1 MLADNFIERGTLKL
15 KNMNK
20 NGATL
25 DTWSSGSSSYGFYNI
40 YYTDA
45 LLINHYYYI
54 RATYKYTTTNQSPTW
69 CAIYLQG
76 GMANSN
82 YFVSNPVA
90 GTEYTASLLA
100 TPKVA
105 GISYT
110 MSTGQLYNGN
120 SNAISGVT
128 AYAKNVMAYDITD
141 LYDILLANGTVTST
155 STMKTWCDN
164 NLTYVK
170 GGEYLDVTSLAFPS
184 TSSKVQFKNGTAIV
198 NEMIEPDGMNYYSYS
213 STLANNCWFDSSSG
227 LSVYNNNGNGT
238 VTHTRVS
245 AKDQGSP
252 FSTEHPYVLKIVTN
266 GSASPYAGGFQAY
279 HLSSANKVFI
289 EKFVAKVPVGYNVTC
304 HYNSQG
310 SGASVKFLTSQ
321 AGTGDWEEYAVLY
334 RCGSSGTFSTGG
346 HIALSG
352 SNNTSVTWYLA
363 YVNNCDI
370 TGKEYLMNYSILPKK
385 SSFKGGYI
393 FSKSFD
399 NVNLLTNGDCSD
411 QSSAMLPSGW
421 SYDTTDYAGS
431 AKCSLVQPV
440 NAGTGTF
447 GGLMAIDPY
456 CQYKFSMWVKCK
468 GDMTSFLTYLLFYT
482 SPTSGALTHTYQIYV
497 PGTKTKLTAT
507 LNTGDTQ
514 MTVASNANWKARS
527 YSRVGFRSNYYSSS
541 WQDKGVS
548 NVYNNSTGLIS
559 GTSGSTIVTFNT
571 AYTGSTMAS
580 GTCVVEAYDGGVY
593 PYPFGKGNLPT
604 DNTWKYLETTFG
616 TNNSMWDGSSSGGWV
631 TIPSGARYMKFGLN
645 LYTNTGSVPIKY
657 SDIRITP
664 VIRDNG
670 RMENKIA
677 FKHYS

>member
-25 DTWSSGSSSYGFYNI
+25 DTWSSGSSSYGFYTI
-40 YYTDA
+40 TYTEN
-45 LLINHYYYI
+45 LLPYHYYYL

-69 CAIYLQG
+69 CHIYMQG
-76 GMANSN
+76 GMSN
-82 YFVSNPVA
+82 NASIVSNPVA
-90 GTEYTASLLA
+90 STEYTGSIVA
-100 TPKVA
+100 TPTVA
-105 GISYT
+105 GTTYTISSGT
-110 MSTGQLYNGN
+110 LYNGP
-120 SNAISGVT
+120 SSAISGVT
-128 AYAKNVMAYDITD
+128 AYAKNVMAYDVTD

-170 GGEYLDVTSLAFPS
+170 GGEYLDISSIVFPS

-198 NEMIEPDGMNYYSYS
+198 NELIEPDGMRYYSA
-213 STLANNCWFDSSSG
+213 STGLATHCWFDSGSG
-227 LSVYNNNGNGT
+227 VSVYNNQGNGT

-252 FSTEHPYVLKIVTN
+252 FSAEHPYVLKIVTN
-266 GSASPYAGGFQAY
+266 GTASPSAGGFCAQ
-279 HLSSANKVFI
+279 HSSSASKVFI
-289 EKFVAKVPVGYNVTC
+289 ERFVAKIPVGYTMYC
-304 HYNSQG
+304 AYNSQG
-310 SGASVKFLTSQ
+310 TGASVSYLTSQ
-321 AGTGDWEEYAVLY
+321 AGTGNWEEYAVLY
-334 RCGSSGTFSTGG
+334 RCGTSGTFSTGG
-346 HIALSG
+346 HIYLSG

-370 TGKEYLMNYSILPKK
+370 TGKEYLMNYSVLPKK
-385 SSFKGGYI
+385 TSFKGGYI
-393 FSKSFD
+393 FSNTFD

-421 SYDTTDYAGS
+421 SYDTSDYAGN
-431 AKCSLVQPV
+431 AKCSIVQPV
-440 NAGTGTF
+440 NAGASDF

-468 GDMTSFLTYLLFYT
+468 GDMTSFLSYLLLYT
-482 SPTSGALTHTYQIYV
+482 STSNYVSHTYQIYV

-514 MTVASNANWKARS
+514 MTVASNANWVSRS
-527 YSRVGFRSNYYSSS
+527 YSRIGFRSNYYSSS
-541 WQDKGVS
+541 WNDKGVS
-548 NVYNNSTGLIS
+548 NGNGSGSLIS

-571 AYTGSTMAS
+571 AYTGSAMAS
-580 GTCVVEAYDGGVY
+580 GTTVVEAYDGGTY
-593 PYPFGKGNLPT
+593 PYPFSKSNLPT
-604 DNTWKYLETTFG
+604 DNTWKYLEATFG
-616 TNNSMWDGSSSGGWV
+616 TNNSMWDGASSGGWLR
-631 TIPSGARYMKFGLN
+631 IPSGARYMRFGLN

-664 VIRDNG
+664 VNRANG
-670 RMENKIA
+670 RLENKIA